1 MEIFNEKEKEIKKHN
16 ELNPSK
22 IIISEILE
30 KDIKILIKYIL
41 FSKEFQESIN
51 VSKITQYC
59 KHFSNCYL
67 IININAIHFIKH

>member
-1 MEIFNEKEKEIKKHN
+1 MEFDENEVETKEFIEV
-16 ELNPSK
+16 NPP
-22 IIISEILE
+22 EILA

-51 VSKITQYC
+51 VSKITQYY

-67 IININAIHFIKH
+67 IFL